1 VTVKRQKRLRLN
13 KSDWVLRFGRL
24 SLLNFLNVA
33 MIGHPMKCSE
43 NLEYEKQSVCCCAV
57 RI

>member
-1 VTVKRQKRLRLN
+1 
-13 KSDWVLRFGRL
+13 LRFGRL

-57 RI
+57 RR